1 MRSAP
6 VKRGCTT
13 IRSPVSRS
21 ITTSFAL
28 RQLRRIVASRS
39 RFAIERAL
47 TARSTSA
54 LRTVTFFIF
63 RPRIAPSSS
72 RAIVSVSGNSG
83 TAHNPPPTD
92 VASQLLSLKRHPLG
106 VRPRQLR
113 GFDEIRG
120 DCGHC
125 EHPPSGCHELIRPWI
140 QRRSRMEYLDTLFGR
155 WELDGVTSPGF
166 PRITRRGHY
175 GRNR

>member
-47 TARSTSA
+47 TSRSTSA
-54 LRTVTFFIF
+54 LRTDTFFIL
-63 RPRIAPSSS
+63 RPRIAPSRS

-83 TAHNPPPTD
+83 TAHNLPPPD
-92 VASQLLSLKRHPLG
+92 VASQLLSLERHPLG
-106 VRPRQLR
+106 VGSRQLR
-113 GFDEIRG
+113 RLDEARRDNG
-120 DCGHC
+120 HRKHPPPCGH
-125 EHPPSGCHELIRPWI
+125 
-140 QRRSRMEYLDTLFGR
+140 
-155 WELDGVTSPGF
+155 
-166 PRITRRGHY
+166 
-175 GRNR
+175 